1 MSPSTSPEH
10 YQYGRDHQH
19 RSFYPP
25 ALPPLP
31 PLPSHMGGQ
40 ALPPLPGPG
49 DGFHQGFAANRHV
62 PPPPDGASFAND
74 DATTTAWPT
83 RSDGDNDAWSSSHG
97 NTRSPSNFA
106 DASPTP
112 SRNRYRSG
120 PYERRRGMIPPAS
133 ARDNPS
139 CGPRMPSAR
148 ASWTGTPDDALLRER
163 SSSSPPSFATYRGG
177 PYFCE
182 APSLL
187 VAGSGSSESSS
198 ASSTSA
204 AAASGRPVPAKSAFM
219 CFCEAKGAEIS
230 DRTEVSPVRP
240 LCGFRYDDYRYTLT
254 RKNIV
259 YTGKGRLRRGCS
271 RGMAKF
277 ATAEEGVLGGHC
289 RE

>member
-10 YQYGRDHQH
+10 YQYGHDHQQ

-25 ALPPLP
+25 HLPPLP

-62 PPPPDGASFAND
+62 PPPADGASFAND
-74 DATTTAWPT
+74 DATTTAWPA

-97 NTRSPSNFA
+97 NTRGPSNFA
-106 DASPTP
+106 DASTTP
-112 SRNRYRSG
+112 IRNRHRRG
-120 PYERRRGMIPPAS
+120 PSERRRGVIPPAS
-133 ARDNPS
+133 ARDDPFRD
-139 CGPRMPSAR
+139 PQMPPAR
-148 ASWTGTPDDALLRER
+148 ASWTGAPDDAPLRER
-163 SSSSPPSFATYRGG
+163 PSSSPPSFATFRGG
-177 PYFCE
+177 PYFSE

-219 CFCEAKGAEIS
+219 CFCEAKGTEIYN
-230 DRTEVSPVRP
+230 RTEVSPIRP
-240 LCGFRYDDYRYTLT
+240 LCVSVMMTTGTYPHPKKHCVH
-254 RKNIV
+254 RKRAASS
-259 YTGKGRLRRGCS
+259 RL
-271 RGMAKF
+271 
-277 ATAEEGVLGGHC
+277 
-289 RE
+289 